1 MFNIALCGAFGF
13 VGFGL
18 TIATATSLV
27 NFGAFLAFTS
37 VNLCAL
43 KLTFDR
49 SIGDKA
55 GVVRGV
61 IFPLAGAFTSGWMLI
76 SLDADAL
83 ILGCCWV
90 LLGLVYLAWRTRL
103 FSTAVPEAA
112 L

>member
-1 MFNIALCGAFGF
+1 
-13 VGFGL
+13 
-18 TIATATSLV
+18 
-27 NFGAFLAFTS
+27 
-37 VNLCAL
+37 
-43 KLTFDR
+43 
-49 SIGDKA
+49 
-55 GVVRGV
+55 
-61 IFPLAGAFTSGWMLI
+61 MLI